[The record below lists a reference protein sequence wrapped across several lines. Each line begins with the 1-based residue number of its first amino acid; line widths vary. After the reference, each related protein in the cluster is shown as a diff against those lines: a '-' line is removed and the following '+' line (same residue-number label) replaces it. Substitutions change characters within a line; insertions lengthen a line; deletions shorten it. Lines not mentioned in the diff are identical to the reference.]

1 MQVIV
6 ILERKVFI
14 KSCGKCLDWVPI
26 EGGTLCKDE
35 SITCES
41 MGGEGVVLEV
51 GFKGNKTYNTVG
63 WRNGAVHLLKPPTGL
78 DGRRIWVGEHGLC

>member
-41 MGGEGVVLEV
+41 MGGREYYWRWVSRVTRHITLLGGEMAQ
-51 GFKGNKTYNTVG
+51 FTY
-63 WRNGAVHLLKPPTGL
+63 
-78 DGRRIWVGEHGLC
+78 

>member
-41 MGGEGVVLEV
+41 MGGGGSIIGG
-51 GFKGNKTYNTVG
+51 GFQG
-63 WRNGAVHLLKPPTGL
+63 
-78 DGRRIWVGEHGLC
+78 